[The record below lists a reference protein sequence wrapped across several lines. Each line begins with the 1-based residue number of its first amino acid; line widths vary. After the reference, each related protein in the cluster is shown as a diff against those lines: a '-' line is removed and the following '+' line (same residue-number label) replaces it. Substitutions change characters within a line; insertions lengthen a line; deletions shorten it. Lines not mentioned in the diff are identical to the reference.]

1 MGQKINPTGFRVGI
15 SQNWKSNWF
24 ASKDLYAE
32 YILLDKKIRD
42 YLQEK
47 LLRAGLESVEI
58 ERSINDVSIK
68 VHVSKPGMVIGR
80 GGTGAEEIKIA
91 LTKLVGQEVSF
102 EVQEFRTPEISARII
117 GDSITN
123 QIQRRISY
131 KRAIN
136 VAADKAMEKGAL
148 GVRIV
153 AKGVLGGASSIAR
166 VEKVTHGSIPLQTL
180 RADVDFYTTYA
191 HTSYGSIGVKVWI
204 YEGDIEL

>member
-1 MGQKINPTGFRVGI
+1 MGRKVHPTGFRVGI
-15 SQNWKSNWF
+15 SKSWKSNWF
-24 ASKDLYAE
+24 ANKELYAD

-42 YLQEK
+42 YLQER
-47 LLRAGLESVEI
+47 LLKAGLESVEI
-58 ERSINDVSIK
+58 ERSINDISIK

-80 GGTGAEEIKIA
+80 GGTGAEEIKLA

-102 EVQEFRTPEISARII
+102 EVQEYKTPEISARIV

-136 VAADKAMEKGAL
+136 VAADKAIEKGAL
-148 GVRIV
+148 GVRVI
-153 AKGVLGGASSIAR
+153 AKGVLGGASSISR

-191 HTSYGSIGVKVWI
+191 HTSYGAIGVKVWI
-204 YEGDIEL
+204 YKGDIEL

>member
-1 MGQKINPTGFRVGI
+1 MGFRVGI
-15 SQNWKSNWF
+15 SKNWKSNWF
-24 ASKDLYAE
+24 ASKDLYAD
-32 YILLDKKIRD
+32 YILLDKNFRD

-47 LLRAGLESVEI
+47 LIKAGLESVEV
-58 ERSINDVSIK
+58 ERSLNDISVK
-68 VHVSKPGMVIGR
+68 VFVSKPGMVIGR
-80 GGTGAEEIKIA
+80 GGTGAEEIKVA
-91 LTKLVGQEVSF
+91 LTKLAGQEVNF
-102 EVQEFRTPEISARII
+102 EVLEFKTPEISARII

-136 VAADKAMEKGAL
+136 VAAEKAIEKGAK
-148 GVRIV
+148 GVKIV

-166 VEKVTHGSIPLQTL
+166 TEKVVLGSIPLQTL

-204 YEGDIEL
+204 YKGDIEF

>member
-1 MGQKINPTGFRVGI
+1 MGQKIHPMGFRVGV
-15 SQNWKSNWF
+15 SKNWKSNWV
-24 ASKDLYAE
+24 ANKDSYAD
-32 YILLDKKIRD
+32 YILLDKKVRD

-47 LLRAGLESVEI
+47 LIRAGLESVEI
-58 ERSINDVSIK
+58 ERSINDISVK

-80 GGTGAEEIKIA
+80 GGTGAEEIKVA
-91 LTKLVGQEVSF
+91 LTKLTGQEVSF
-102 EVQEFRTPEISARII
+102 EVQEFKTPEVSARIV
-117 GDSITN
+117 GDSITS

-136 VAADKAMEKGAL
+136 VAADKAIEKGAK
-148 GVRIV
+148 GVMIV

-166 VEKVTHGSIPLQTL
+166 VEKVIQGSIPLQTL

-204 YEGDIEL
+204 YKGDIEF

>member
-1 MGQKINPTGFRVGI
+1 MGQKIHPMGFRVGV
-15 SQNWKSNWF
+15 SKNWKSNWF
-24 ASKDLYAE
+24 ANKDSYAD
-32 YILLDKKIRD
+32 YILLDKKVRD

-47 LLRAGLESVEI
+47 LIRAGLESVEI
-58 ERSINDVSIK
+58 ERSINDISVK

-80 GGTGAEEIKIA
+80 GGTGAEEIKVA
-91 LTKLVGQEVSF
+91 LTKLTGQEVSF
-102 EVQEFRTPEISARII
+102 EVQEFKTPEVSARIV
-117 GDSITN
+117 GDSITS

-136 VAADKAMEKGAL
+136 VAADKAIEKGAK
-148 GVRIV
+148 GVMIV

-166 VEKVTHGSIPLQTL
+166 VEKVIQGSIPLQTL

-204 YEGDIEL
+204 YKGDIEF

>member
-1 MGQKINPTGFRVGI
+1 VGRKVHPTGFRVGI
-15 SQNWKSNWF
+15 SKSWKSNWF
-24 ASKDLYAE
+24 ANKELYAD

-42 YLQEK
+42 YLQER
-47 LLRAGLESVEI
+47 LLKAGLESVEI
-58 ERSINDVSIK
+58 ERSINDISIK

-80 GGTGAEEIKIA
+80 GGTGAEEIKLA

-102 EVQEFRTPEISARII
+102 EVQEYKTPEISARIV

-136 VAADKAMEKGAL
+136 VAADKAIEKGAL
-148 GVRIV
+148 GVRVI
-153 AKGVLGGASSIAR
+153 AKGVLGGASSISR

-191 HTSYGSIGVKVWI
+191 HTSYGAIGVKVWI
-204 YEGDIEL
+204 YKGDIEL